1 MRHSAWLD
9 LLSTFLTI
17 GIALAIGFVVLVI
30 TGKDA
35 VAAYTALLT
44 GPFSRLGRTGQWIE
58 VTSNL
63 IFVGLA
69 ASIAFRARLFNL
81 GLSAQVLIGAMS
93 AYVVASLLPMPPVIG
108 VGVPLLAA
116 MAGGFVLG
124 SIPGIMKAKLGA
136 NEILTTLMLNF
147 ITPLLIGLLFD
158 VLPFRFRDLPR
169 ASWLLRVS
177 EFTTLDTS
185 TLHLGIVVALVATAA
200 AWLLMERTPTGY
212 AIRITGANERFAR
225 YGGIDT
231 ARIVALSFGLSGAF
245 AALTGA
251 NLLMGLLRDPFVS
264 TASFTYDGLVVALLA
279 RNRPL
284 AVPVAAS
291 LYAYLLVGA
300 DRMEMQVQ
308 VGREVV
314 YVIQAVIVLLVAAPF
329 IREWLLARSQRVA

>member
-1 MRHSAWLD
+1 MRRSAWLD
-9 LLSTFLTI
+9 LLSIFLTVV
-17 GIALAIGFVVLVI
+17 IALVIGFGVLVI

-81 GLSAQVLIGAMS
+81 GLSSQVLIGATS
-93 AYVVASLLPMPPVIG
+93 AYVVASLLPMPPMIG
-108 VGVPLLAA
+108 VIVPLFAA
-116 MAGGFVLG
+116 MVGGFLLG
-124 SIPGIMKAKLGA
+124 IVPGIMKAQLGA

-158 VLPFRFRDLPR
+158 VLPFGFRNLPR
-169 ASWLLRVS
+169 ASWLPRLS
-177 EFTTLDTS
+177 EFTTLDTG
-185 TLHLGIVVALVATAA
+185 TLHLGIVVALVATGA
-200 AWLLMERTPTGY
+200 AWLLIERTPAGY

-231 ARIVALSFGLSGAF
+231 ARVVALSFGLSGAF

-279 RNRPL
+279 RNKPV
-284 AVPVAAS
+284 AVPVTAL

-314 YVIQAVIVLLVAAPF
+314 YVIQAVIVLLVAVPF
-329 IREWLLARSQRVA
+329 IRERLKQAA